1 MHLTARTGAGRLLR
15 SEGQVGHEPASDQ
28 VYGVPATLPD
38 QLVNDGDSRS
48 LLATPA
54 CSDLRRAT
62 SLMRA
67 ALSTDHE
74 ARDGY
79 AATWDLC
86 VSLGFQPV
94 PGKRPAIG
102 SQRSAPSY

>member
-1 MHLTARTGAGRLLR
+1 
-15 SEGQVGHEPASDQ
+15 
-28 VYGVPATLPD
+28 
-38 QLVNDGDSRS
+38 
-48 LLATPA
+48 
-54 CSDLRRAT
+54 
-62 SLMRA
+62 MRA
-67 ALSTDHE
+67 ALSTDQE